1 MNDDEPCGLEDEIH
15 EPTYSVI
22 FIGGVAHGKSL
33 PDPKSKYWNVP
44 RTEQI
49 PVRDTV
55 AGNFLGDPLNV
66 DVYRRERVRLRGLY
80 RNIIIYVLDSLTIE
94 QAIAKMVN

>member
-1 MNDDEPCGLEDEIH
+1 MNDDESSGSEDEMH
-15 EPTYSVI
+15 ELTCSVI
-22 FIGGVAHGKSL
+22 FIGGVAHGKRL

-44 RTEQI
+44 RTEQFSET
-49 PVRDTV
+49 DTV
-55 AGNFLGDPLNV
+55 AGSFLGDPLNV